1 MNKFKFLILLTFLSL
16 NSFAEITLPSIFTDG
31 MVIQQNSKNL
41 IWGWAEPNEKVY
53 VNTSWCGVQKSTI
66 ADSEGN
72 WELFIGTPEHNTNQK
87 IVVKGSNTI
96 TIKDVSIG
104 EVWLAVGQSN
114 MHRNIGRSFN
124 WEEEVDNALD
134 KDMKFFYAPSVST
147 EFPSIKQE
155 GNWLSATEVNEE
167 YISAI
172 SFYFADKIYDNI
184 NVPIGI
190 IVEAYGGTPVEAW
203 MPLSLQMDSQSTM
216 AYIAED
222 SRQRIKHEELSEERR
237 LLYESDPIKY
247 KRFEI
252 RPPFEAKAQYPGA
265 TYNGMINPI
274 VGYGIKGMIYYQG
287 ENNAV
292 AGIDRAIEFST
303 QLPKLINY
311 YREIWSERTN
321 NNVDSSFPFYF
332 VQLPSWRKYQVLPV
346 ENDVWPVARESM
358 LKIATNTVNTELV
371 VTIDTGDSVDI
382 HPFNKK
388 PIGIRLAYH
397 ALKNEYS
404 KAIVNQGPVYVDY
417 LVNGTDVEL
426 NFETQG
432 ANIVSAKEGDI
443 NTFAVAGSDEV
454 WYWADNVV
462 INGNKITV
470 SSSQVSSPVAV
481 RYAWALNPS
490 KRNLIYNEFGMPAS
504 PFRTDDWTISTTTY
518 QKGSSK
524 PSKDYIHI
532 DWDRPEMPQ

>member
-96 TIKDVSIG
+96 TINDVSIG